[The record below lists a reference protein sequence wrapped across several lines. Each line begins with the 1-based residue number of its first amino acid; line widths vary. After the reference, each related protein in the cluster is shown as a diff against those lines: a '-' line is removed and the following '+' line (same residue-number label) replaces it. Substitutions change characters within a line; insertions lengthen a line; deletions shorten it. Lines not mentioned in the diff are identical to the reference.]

1 MFHASSLKKMQ
12 LHELKPTI
20 KKKRRK
26 RVGRGG
32 KRGTYSGKGQKGQK
46 SRAGAGIKPGFRGGD
61 TPLWK
66 KFHKVRGASK
76 KLDIKKRGF
85 RLHRPKPEIINLKDL
100 ERRFS
105 DGETV
110 SPQSLLAKRM
120 VKRIKHGVK
129 ILGKGELRK
138 KLVFKDVLMSRSVK
152 ERVARV

>member
-1 MFHASSLKKMQ
+1 MQ
-12 LHELKPTI
+12 LHEIKPTI
-20 KKKRRK
+20 KRKNKK

-66 KFHKVRGASK
+66 KFHKVRGATK

-85 RLHRPKPEIINLKDL
+85 QLRHPKPEIVNLKDL
-100 ERRFS
+100 ERNFS
-105 DGETV
+105 DGEIV
-110 SPQSLLAKRM
+110 SPETLMEKGLVKKAKP
-120 VKRIKHGVK
+120 GVK
-129 ILGKGELRK
+129 ILGKGEISK
-138 KLVFKDVLMSRSVK
+138 KLIFKGVAMSKSVK

>member
-1 MFHASSLKKMQ
+1 MQ

-20 KKKRRK
+20 KKKHKK

-32 KRGTYSGKGQKGQK
+32 KRGTYSGKGIKGQK

-76 KLDIKKRGF
+76 KLDIKKPGF
-85 RLHRPKPEIINLKDL
+85 QVHHPRPEIVNLRDL
-100 ERRFS
+100 NKRFTE
-105 DGETV
+105 GETV
-110 SPQSLLAKRM
+110 SPKTLLDKHL
-120 VKRIKHGVK
+120 VKKIKHGVK

-138 KLVFKDVLMSRSVK
+138 KLVFKGVEMSKSVK
-152 ERVARV
+152 ERLARV

>member
-1 MFHASSLKKMQ
+1 MQ
-12 LHELKPTI
+12 IHEIKPTT

-32 KRGTYSGKGQKGQK
+32 KRGTYSGKGIKGQK

-76 KLDIKKRGF
+76 KVDAKKRGF
-85 RLHRPKPEIINLKDL
+85 QLRQPKPEVVNLRDL
-100 ERRFS
+100 NKRFS
-105 DGETV
+105 EGEIV
-110 SPQSLLAKRM
+110 SPKALLEKRL
-120 VKRIKHGVK
+120 VKKIKHGVK
-129 ILGKGELRK
+129 ILGKGQLQK
-138 KLVFKDVLMSRSVK
+138 KLAFKGVTMSKSVR